1 MISPEFFLD
10 EELAEVSAHAR
21 LLYIGTWQICDDIN
35 ATLPNRPKWIKAQIF
50 PYDSVNIEKL
60 IVELINIK
68 KLLPFMKDNQ
78 SFLFIKNFNK
88 HQRVDRPS
96 QIRKYPEYIEG
107 EAGALDEPSTSPR
120 DEVKISISKVK
131 RNNIHVFLSYF
142 NEKSGKNYQVTDDRS
157 DALERRLKKYSMEQ
171 VKLAIDALLKS
182 PHHIGKNK
190 SGTWYATPDFLLRN
204 DEMIDRWLNAEV
216 PNKLPV
222 TRKPMIADSII

>member
-10 EELAEVSAHAR
+10 EELAEVSAYAR

-35 ATLPNRPKWIKAQIF
+35 ATLPNRPRWIKAQIF

-60 IVELINIK
+60 LAELIKIK
-68 KLLPFMKDNQ
+68 KLLPFKKDGED
-78 SFLFIKNFNK
+78 FLFIKNFNK

-96 QIRKYPEYIEG
+96 QIRKYPEYIENNDIP
-107 EAGALDEPSTSPR
+107 LDEPSTSPR

-131 RNNIHVFLSYF
+131 RNNIHVFLEYF

-182 PHHIGKNK
+182 PHHIGKN
-190 SGTWYATPDFLLRN
+190 STNTWYATPDFLLRS
-204 DEMIDRWLNAEV
+204 DEMIDRWLNAST
-216 PNKLPV
+216 PAKLPV
-222 TRKPMIADSII
+222 VRNTPLADMIQ